1 MVQLKVGRNI
11 IDIDK
16 NDLILDNGACQQ
28 IITKEVGF
36 GCNKSTPVL
45 SKKLFADLKICGLIY
60 TSEELRQQA
69 TERYTLNPDVRFYKF
84 DIEQMKK
91 MGY

>member
-11 IDIDK
+11 VDIDE

-28 IITKEVGF
+28 IITKEIGHGF
-36 GCNKSTPVL
+36 DKQTPRL
-45 SKKLFADLKICGLIY
+45 SKKLFADLKTCGLIY
-60 TSEELRQQA
+60 TNEELQQMA
-69 TERYTLNPDVRFYKF
+69 KERYFLEVTLYKF